1 MGKRKS
7 GKLFIILLIIFFELL
22 IAAVSEENIMPYE
35 ALIELQKKPNDL
47 QYALDRTLSTVMYAE
62 ENFPSQASAEM
73 LLKRIY
79 TKMEL
84 TKQFSLEDEVFT
96 SIIKESTG
104 SLLKALQ
111 SVDEETDRYTSAYS
125 LMDFVNND
133 FSQMIEQF
141 HFEKFKEFFQLNKLK
156 DFQLI
161 ESIDGEQIQ
170 KLTAQII
177 ETIIQNNY
185 YLNEETYNEIAKLGK
200 NKFLNYLSIQ
210 ITPYLNKKRVEEYE
224 KQFSLLKAY
233 TKLYKTYHGQAFE
246 QEIPEEKYLYYTEL
260 TNYYD
265 YISNVE
271 ILSRRF
277 LTAEKETLSNLFP
290 VFLKY
295 VEQYNTISLKTE
307 ILNNAVQR
315 MIKNA
320 STRLSY
326 DKNELIDEG
335 YDLKGLSIANEE
347 LNENLKNL
355 ISVIK
360 IESQTKQPEQ
370 EDFVIQ
376 LLTNPTLIYSVFIIM
391 GILFI
396 VLFALPLKFKATL
409 LKNIGLNSR
418 SLSLFEKAAIKHP
431 MDPDLHIKT
440 AQIYEKLG
448 REEEA
453 MNEYKIASKVLD
465 MKED

>member
-1 MGKRKS
+1 
-7 GKLFIILLIIFFELL
+7 
-22 IAAVSEENIMPYE
+22 
-35 ALIELQKKPNDL
+35 
-47 QYALDRTLSTVMYAE
+47 
-62 ENFPSQASAEM
+62 
-73 LLKRIY
+73 
-79 TKMEL
+79 MEL

-104 SLLKALQ
+104 NLLKALQ

-185 YLNEETYNEIAKLGK
+185 YLNDETYNEIAKLGK

-210 ITPYLNKKRVEEYE
+210 ITPYLNKNLVEQYD
-224 KQFSLLKAY
+224 KQLSLLKSY
-233 TKLYKTYHGQAFE
+233 IKLYRFHYGQTFVRE
-246 QEIPEEKYLYYTEL
+246 LPKEKYEYYLEL
-260 TNYYD
+260 TDYYD

-295 VEQYNTISLKTE
+295 IETYDE
-307 ILNNAVQR
+307 I
-315 MIKNA
+315 K
-320 STRLSY
+320 
-326 DKNELIDEG
+326 
-335 YDLKGLSIANEE
+335 
-347 LNENLKNL
+347 
-355 ISVIK
+355 
-360 IESQTKQPEQ
+360 
-370 EDFVIQ
+370 
-376 LLTNPTLIYSVFIIM
+376 
-391 GILFI
+391 
-396 VLFALPLKFKATL
+396 
-409 LKNIGLNSR
+409 
-418 SLSLFEKAAIKHP
+418 
-431 MDPDLHIKT
+431 
-440 AQIYEKLG
+440 
-448 REEEA
+448 
-453 MNEYKIASKVLD
+453 
-465 MKED
+465 